1 MKRGF
6 AHRAVC
12 AVAAIVMCGCAST
25 QRDMDVPYEITL
37 HVADDANLGVS
48 GKPAPIL
55 VGLYELKST
64 AAFDAASFPTLQDR
78 AKEALG
84 EDLVFTQQLIMQP
97 GETKKIRRPGG
108 AIATQLGVVAGY
120 RLIDKR
126 LWKKTVALAPPK
138 STNLYKVWQFSPRT
152 ETIAVDIT
160 RQSVT
165 VTLDK
170 R

>member
-1 MKRGF
+1 MMKRF

-12 AVAAIVMCGCAST
+12 VVAAIAMCGCAST
-25 QRDMDVPYEITL
+25 ERDMDVPYEITL
-37 HVADDANLGVS
+37 HVADDANLGVT
-48 GKPAPIL
+48 GKPSPIL

-64 AAFDAASFPTLQDR
+64 GAFEAASFPTLQDR
-78 AKEALG
+78 AKDALG

-97 GETKKIRRPGG
+97 GETKTLRRPGG
-108 AIATQLGVVAGY
+108 ALATQLGIVAGY

-126 LWKKTVALAPPK
+126 LWKQTVALAPPK

-152 ETIAVDIT
+152 EKIAVEIT